1 MKIALL
7 HSTKNAILPM
17 TVILFLLGYDLFSYA
32 QDALLFTL

>member
-17 TVILFLLGYDLFSYA
+17 SVILFLLGNDLFSYA
-32 QDALLFTL
+32 QNVLLFTL

>member
-17 TVILFLLGYDLFSYA
+17 SVILFLLGYDLFSYA
-32 QDALLFTL
+32 QNVLLFTL